1 MFLNNYQFR
10 QEKSSEGWK
19 LVFSFL
25 CSLIVISMGCTSQI
39 EITDE
44 ETRIKKLNKSIMCPV
59 CPGESIDQSQNE
71 LAGYMRDIIREKID
85 QGNSDE
91 EIRGYFVDRYGPVV
105 LMEPPSSGLGVLAWA
120 VPPVGLVVAVIAVWL
135 TLYLMRR
142 RNLGDKGFHEDMND
156 ESLVPELSPEEI
168 KRYSALFERN
178 VMARESKTKT
188 GDEDQ

>member
-19 LVFSFL
+19 LAFSFL

-44 ETRIKKLNKSIMCPV
+44 ETRIKKLNKSIMCPL
-59 CPGESIDQSQNE
+59 CHGESIDQSQNE
-71 LAGYMRDIIREKID
+71 LAGYMRGIVRDQVD
-85 QGNSDE
+85 QGVTDE

-105 LMEPPSSGLGVLAWA
+105 LMEPPSSGIGMVAWV
-120 VPPVGLVVAVIAVWL
+120 VPPAGLIVATIAVWI
-135 TLYLMRR
+135 TLNLMRR
-142 RNLGDKGFHEDMND
+142 RNIRDKGSGEYTGE
-156 ESLVPELSPEEI
+156 ESLVSELSVEEFN
-168 KRYSALFERN
+168 RYAALFEKN
-178 VMARESKTKT
+178 VIEKESETET